1 MLLAKLTICHLWTSK
16 LVPAHNHRK
25 LIMFQPSLLPSL
37 YGISR
42 HLHIF
47 ASSASMTDALPS
59 IFVQTEMNSEV
70 EQNQISMDTATL
82 TQDVSTSPIGLL
94 LFIRFHKPG

>member
-1 MLLAKLTICHLWTSK
+1 
-16 LVPAHNHRK
+16 
-25 LIMFQPSLLPSL
+25 MFRPSLRPSL
-37 YGISR
+37 CGISR

-47 ASSASMTDALPS
+47 ASSASMTDAFPS

-70 EQNQISMDTATL
+70 EQNQSRVDTATL

-94 LFIRFHKPG
+94 LFIRFHKTG